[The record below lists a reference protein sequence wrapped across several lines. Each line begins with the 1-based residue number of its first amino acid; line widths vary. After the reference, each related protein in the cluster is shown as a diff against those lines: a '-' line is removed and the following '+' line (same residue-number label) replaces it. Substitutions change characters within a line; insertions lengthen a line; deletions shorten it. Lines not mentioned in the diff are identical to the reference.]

1 MPRNDRTEGHRQLI
15 QIMNSPASPEK
26 VVAAAVKAV
35 GALELTL
42 MRLKL
47 ARYKTAPPARSRK
60 RTTPVG
66 SDFDATMRRNA
77 TK

>member
-15 QIMNSPASPEK
+15 QIMNSPLAPER

-47 ARYKTAPPARSRK
+47 ARYKTRQQREKQKANDPGRFRL
-60 RTTPVG
+60 
-66 SDFDATMRRNA
+66 
-77 TK
+77 

>member
-47 ARYKTAPPARSRK
+47 ARYKNRAAREKQKANDPGRF
-60 RTTPVG
+60 RL
-66 SDFDATMRRNA
+66 
-77 TK
+77 